1 MKDFCEC
8 ENYYDGFKAVIQ
20 HFMTNYG
27 KFLKLKGKDIKSK
40 EKYDNFESLYST
52 LKQIMQSLPSKGNE
66 CISILKKCKKDHS
79 GEIEDVNSRLDKVD
93 TLSQRIE
100 DYHEKLLKEI
110 PEELEEYSDEEEE
123 KETQNKNNINNDEE
137 EEEIEIDDSL
147 YENVDVRQTMVND
160 KKNIVIIQNLLNNA
174 ELQAKKEEEKRQI
187 EKFLSQL
194 TEMYNKIEIELN
206 KQGEQIDDV
215 VDKVDNGFDQVVD
228 GDDELEKA
236 AKSAV
241 KNRRLK
247 YQIGL
252 GVTLGAIGTVV
263 PGIGNAIGAA
273 LGGII
278 GYGLYRAD
286 KHRLNKAL
294 KKKREMRE
302 KRKNKK

>member
-1 MKDFCEC
+1 MNEAEKEEPI
-8 ENYYDGFKAVIQ
+8 EN
-20 HFMTNYG
+20 
-27 KFLKLKGKDIKSK
+27 
-40 EKYDNFESLYST
+40 
-52 LKQIMQSLPSKGNE
+52 
-66 CISILKKCKKDHS
+66 
-79 GEIEDVNSRLDKVD
+79 
-93 TLSQRIE
+93 
-100 DYHEKLLKEI
+100 
-110 PEELEEYSDEEEE
+110 ELEV
-123 KETQNKNNINNDEE
+123 KQKQNKPLYK
-137 EEEIEIDDSL
+137 EEIEIDDSL
-147 YENVDVRQTMVND
+147 YENVDVRQTMLND

-187 EKFLSQL
+187 AKFLSQL
-194 TEMYNKIEIELN
+194 SEMYNKIEIELN
-206 KQGEQIDDV
+206 QQGEQIDDV

-236 AKSAV
+236 AKLAV

>member
-1 MKDFCEC
+1 M
-8 ENYYDGFKAVIQ
+8 
-20 HFMTNYG
+20 
-27 KFLKLKGKDIKSK
+27 L
-40 EKYDNFESLYST
+40 
-52 LKQIMQSLPSKGNE
+52 
-66 CISILKKCKKDHS
+66 
-79 GEIEDVNSRLDKVD
+79 
-93 TLSQRIE
+93 
-100 DYHEKLLKEI
+100 
-110 PEELEEYSDEEEE
+110 
-123 KETQNKNNINNDEE
+123 
-137 EEEIEIDDSL
+137 
-147 YENVDVRQTMVND
+147 ND

-174 ELQAKKEEEKRQI
+174 ELQTKKEEEKRQI

-236 AKSAV
+236 AKLAV